1 MRLHV
6 ADINECIEGT
16 SDYSAHVMLCA
27 TISRV
32 PTTVRVNQ
40 DILEMDELAKVKV
53 TKVVILIDEQ
63 GIEN

>member
-1 MRLHV
+1 
-6 ADINECIEGT
+6 
-16 SDYSAHVMLCA
+16 MLCA